1 VSGLRTTVDHVSAT
15 FATGTPHPS
24 LRDVVLRYEG
34 YAERAAGPVTFRELP
49 CTFVP
54 IIIDLDAGWAVAHR
68 QHATPLRLGSFVA
81 GITEGPVLVSHGGSA
96 RCLQVDLTPLGA
108 RRLVG
113 MPMSELANQ
122 SVPIDDVFGR
132 FGRDLV
138 QRVGEAPDWPA
149 RFALIDDVIRAR
161 LAEAAPIDTGVE
173 WSLRRIIASGGAATI
188 GELACELGWSH
199 RRLIARYRD
208 FVGLP
213 PKLVA
218 RIVRFERLTAMLTND
233 PAADWAQTAVACGY
247 FDQAHLAREVRELAD
262 ITPTELRAQ
271 TVNSV
276 QDAGAPVGLAS
287 AL

>member
-1 VSGLRTTVDHVSAT
+1 VGQVSAR
-15 FATGTPHPS
+15 FATGTPDPS

-34 YAERAAGPVTFRELP
+34 FAERTPGPVTFRELP

-54 IIIDLDAGWAVAHR
+54 IIIDLDAGWTVAHR
-68 QHATPLRLGSFVA
+68 QHAAPLRLGSFVA
-81 GITEGPVLVSHGGSA
+81 GITDGPVLVGHAGSA

-122 SVPIDDVFGR
+122 TVPIDDVFGR

-138 QRVGEAPDWPA
+138 QRVGEVPDWA
-149 RFALIDDVIRAR
+149 TRFALIDQVIRAR
-161 LAEAAPIDTGVE
+161 LADAAPVDAGVA
-173 WSLRRIIASGGAATI
+173 WSLRRITTSGGGTAI
-188 GELACELGWSH
+188 GDLADELGWSH

-208 FVGLP
+208 HVGLP

-218 RIVRFERLTAMLTND
+218 RIVRFEQLTAMLAAN
-233 PAADWAQTAVACGY
+233 PAADWADAAIACGY

-271 TVNSV
+271 TVNFV
-276 QDAGAPVGLAS
+276 QDGDARPA
-287 AL
+287 

>member
-1 VSGLRTTVDHVSAT
+1 MLATTVGRMSAT
-15 FATGTPHPS
+15 FAAGTPHPS
-24 LRDVVLRYEG
+24 LRNVVLRYEG
-34 YAERAAGPVTFRELP
+34 YAERAAGPVTYRELP

-54 IIIDLDAGWAVAHR
+54 IIIDLDAGWAVTHR
-68 QHATPLRLGSFVA
+68 QHTAPLQLGSFVA
-81 GITEGPVLVSHGGSA
+81 GITDGPVLVRHGGSA

-132 FGRDLV
+132 YGRELV
-138 QRVGEAPDWPA
+138 QRVGEAPNWPT
-149 RFALIDDVIRAR
+149 RFALIDDAIRAR
-161 LAEAAPIDTGVE
+161 LADAAPIDSGVE
-173 WSLRRIIASGGAATI
+173 WSLRRITTSGGAAAI
-188 GELACELGWSH
+188 GELAGELGWSH

-218 RIVRFERLTAMLTND
+218 RIVRFERLTAVLASN
-233 PAADWAQTAVACGY
+233 PAADWADTAAACGY

-276 QDAGAPVGLAS
+276 QDTGTRS
-287 AL
+287 A